1 MKATEANILSF
12 HILFDSKGRLMTETR
27 GLPLHEAKK
36 VFKGYDLKIIETI
49 IRESR
54 QKILDI
60 HNQLESEL
68 DALNSTIN

>member
-1 MKATEANILSF
+1 
-12 HILFDSKGRLMTETR
+12 MTETS